1 MSSKKSKQN
10 WDFQELI
17 LHRVH
22 EILLVASPYDAFTL
36 EEDGQLTEQILHEY
50 MGMNLSYAPRVW
62 RASTAAD
69 AIKMFSKRKFDL
81 IIVMIRISDMDPI
94 SLSTKIKSKDS
105 KIPIVLLVFDESELK
120 QLPNPIPKSKID
132 RVFTWSGNANV
143 FPAIIKFIEDR
154 LNIKR
159 DVKKGGVRVIILV
172 EDSPRYY
179 SIILP
184 LLYKEITYHTRNLIS
199 KSIDDAQRQL
209 HMRGRPKILL
219 ASTWEEAEKYYN
231 DYREN
236 LFGIISDIRFPKKR
250 KLVNNCGIDFIELV
264 RQKDPAMPILL
275 QSTDINHKHKAKE
288 IKIQFLHKKSP
299 TLLQDLKEFIMKNFG
314 FGNFEFQYIAG
325 KNRISCSNIYELR
338 EAVKKVPIKS
348 LKFHASNNHFSNW
361 LAARGEFDLANI
373 MRPILFTDFKKPED
387 MRLHLL
393 DLLGKTLK
401 KQQEGK
407 VVDFSA
413 ESFNPETTYIRISEG
428 SLGGKARGLA
438 YANQLIS
445 QSDLNKKFESV
456 NIRIPKI
463 AVIGTD
469 EFDLFME
476 TNKLWEFA
484 LKEKNNSI
492 IEQKFLSARLSRSLI
507 IKLKSYLLNIN
518 YPIAVRSS
526 SLLEDSQYQP
536 LAGLYATYMLP
547 NNSKTLKTRLSHL
560 CEAIKRVYAST
571 FFQDP
576 KSVMH
581 TSSSRQEEEK
591 MAILIQELV
600 GRRYKNIFYPTFSG
614 VAQSLNY
621 YPVSYLKRNDGV
633 AFVAVGFGKT
643 IVEGEK
649 SLRFCPQYP
658 NILPQYYSIKSTIEN
673 TQNNFYALKM
683 DSKSNLLKYGE
694 ESNLKKYQLKQAE
707 NDGVLK
713 YVASVISMEDGIVRD
728 SLRYNGKR
736 VITFKPIL
744 NWDIFPLTKIL
755 KKILSLGKKALGC
768 DVEIEF
774 SVNLYDKKD
783 KSPEFCLLQIRP
795 MLINGLGSKNNKV
808 IFKNNELICKSNIT
822 LGDGKIETIKNII
835 YIDPDN
841 FDPSQTPKLAKE
853 IEKIN
858 SKVSKSDNYLLIG
871 PGRWGSTDPW
881 LGIPVNWQQISKAKV
896 IIEYSTE
903 DFNIDPSFGSHFFQ
917 NIISLRIGYFTI
929 NKNTKDEFID
939 WNWLKNNPIKK
950 KTKSIKWIELKE
962 PLFIQLDGTT
972 GTGIIMK
979 PQEKK
984 NETMDE
990 RESTGI

>member
-275 QSTDINHKHKAKE
+275 QSTDINHKYKAKE

-484 LKEKNNSI
+484 LKEKDNSI

>member
-1 MSSKKSKQN
+1 MPPKKRNKN

-50 MGMNLSYAPRVW
+50 IGMNLSYAPRVW

-69 AIKMFSKRKFDL
+69 AMKMISKRKFDL

-94 SLSTKIKSKDS
+94 SLSTKIKTKDS

-199 KSIDDAQRQL
+199 KSIDDAQKQL

-231 DYREN
+231 EYREN

-250 KLVNNCGIDFIELV
+250 KLINNCGIDFIELV

-275 QSTDINHKHKAKE
+275 QSTDINHKRKANE

-314 FGNFEFQYIAG
+314 FGDFEFQNTNG
-325 KNRISCSNIYELR
+325 KTNIICRNIYELR
-338 EAVKKVPIKS
+338 EAVKKIPIKS
-348 LKFHASNNHFSNW
+348 LKYHASNNHFSNW
-361 LAARGEFDLANI
+361 LAARGEFDLATI
-373 MRPILFTDFKKPED
+373 MRPILFSDFKKPED
-387 MRLHLL
+387 MRIHLL
-393 DLLGKTLK
+393 DLLGKILK

-407 VVDFSA
+407 VVEFSPS
-413 ESFNPETTYIRISEG
+413 SFNPETTYVRISDG

-438 YANQLIS
+438 YANQLIN
-445 QSDLNKKFESV
+445 QSKLNTEFETV

-484 LKEKNNSI
+484 LNEKDNSI
-492 IEQKFLSARLSRSLI
+492 IEKKFLTARLSKSLI
-507 IKLKSYLLNIN
+507 VKLKSYLININ

-547 NNSKTLKTRLSHL
+547 NNSKILKTRLSQL
-560 CEAIKRVYAST
+560 CEAIKRIYAST

-600 GRRYKNIFYPTFSG
+600 GRRYNNIFYPTFSG
-614 VAQSLNY
+614 VSQSLNY
-621 YPVSYLKRNDGV
+621 YPVSYLKRGDGV

-649 SLRFCPQYP
+649 SLRFCPEYP
-658 NILPQYYSIKSTIEN
+658 DILPQYYSIKSTIEN
-673 TQNNFYALKM
+673 TQNHFYALKM
-683 DSKSNLLKYGE
+683 NSKSNLLRYGE
-694 ESNLKKYQLKQAE
+694 ESNLKKYELQQAE
-707 NDGVLK
+707 YDGVLK
-713 YVASVISMEDGIVRD
+713 YVASVISTEDGIVRD
-728 SLRYNGKR
+728 SLRYDGKR

-744 NWDIFPLTKIL
+744 NWDTFPLTEIL
-755 KKILSLGKKALGC
+755 KKILTLGKKALGC

-774 SVNLYDKKD
+774 SVNLYDQKNKL
-783 KSPEFCLLQIRP
+783 PEFCLLQIRP
-795 MLINGLGSKNNKV
+795 MLINGLRSKNDKV
-808 IFKNNELICKSNIT
+808 LFKNNELMCKSNVT
-822 LGDGKIETIKNII
+822 LGDGKIKTIKNII
-835 YIDPDN
+835 YIDPEH
-841 FDPSQTPKLAKE
+841 FDPSQTPIIAKE

-858 SKVSKSDNYLLIG
+858 SKVSKKDNYLLIG

-881 LGIPVNWQQISKAKV
+881 LGIPVNWKQISKAKV

-939 WNWLKNNPIKK
+939 WDWLKNNPLKK
-950 KTKSIKWIELKE
+950 KTKFIKWIELKR
-962 PLFIQLDGTT
+962 PLFVQLDGTT

-984 NETMDE
+984 QDIMNEE
-990 RESTGI
+990 QSTGI